1 MKKQQLAK
9 IVSLLAASV
18 LVLASCGNGDSS
30 AYSVSTTTS
39 AAEESSVQDTSSE
52 AATTEASSET
62 TTDASSDTDETS
74 SQSDETSSQS
84 DEKYSVVFTAD
95 DAVVIKADT
104 TEGSLEDALNAL
116 KDSNALDFTGS
127 QSEYGLYI
135 ESVNGRTAD
144 AAKNEYWAVYTTLTE
159 IDGVSYSS
167 AEYGTYD
174 YNGTQCASASF
185 GASGLPMVEGELY
198 AIVLATY

>member
-30 AYSVSTTTS
+30 ADSVNSTTS
-39 AAEESSVQDTSSE
+39 AAVTEESSVQDSSLE
-52 AATTEASSET
+52 ATTTDASSET
-62 TTDASSDTDETS
+62 TTSDASSEAE
-74 SQSDETSSQS
+74 ETSSQS
-84 DEKYSVVFTAD
+84 DEKYSLVFTAE
-95 DAVVIKADT
+95 DAVVIKANT
-104 TEGSLEDALNAL
+104 TEGSLEDALNVL

-144 AAKNEYWAVYTTLTE
+144 ADKNEYWAVYTTLTE
-159 IDGVSYSS
+159 LDGVSYSS

-174 YNGTQCASASF
+174 YDGTQCASASF
-185 GASGLPMVEGELY
+185 GASGLPMVEGNLY
-198 AIVLATY
+198 AVVLAAY

>member
-30 AYSVSTTTS
+30 ADSVSTTTS

-52 AATTEASSET
+52 ATTTEASSET

-74 SQSDETSSQS
+74 SQSDE
-84 DEKYSVVFTAD
+84 KYSVVFTAD
-95 DAVVIKADT
+95 DAVVIKANT
-104 TEGSLEDALNAL
+104 TDGSLEDALNAL

-144 AAKNEYWAVYTTLTE
+144 ADKNEYWAVYTTLTE

-174 YNGTQCASASF
+174 YDGTECASASF
-185 GASGLPMVEGELY
+185 GASGLPMVEGNLY
-198 AIVLATY
+198 ALVLATY

>member
-18 LVLASCGNGDSS
+18 LVLASCGSGDSS
-30 AYSVSTTTS
+30 TGSVSSTTS
-39 AAEESSVQDTSSE
+39 AATTEESSVQDTSSE
-52 AATTEASSET
+52 ATTTEASSET
-62 TTDASSDTDETS
+62 PDDSSEIE
-74 SQSDETSSQS
+74 ETSSQS

-95 DAVVIKADT
+95 DAVVIKANT

-135 ESVNGRTAD
+135 ESVNGKTAD
-144 AAKNEYWAVYTTLTE
+144 ADKNEYWAVYTTLTE

-174 YNGTQCASASF
+174 YDGTECASASF
-185 GASGLPMVEGELY
+185 GASGLPMVEGNLY
-198 AIVLATY
+198 AVVLATY

>member
-30 AYSVSTTTS
+30 TDSTSSTTST
-39 AAEESSVQDTSSE
+39 AVTEESVVQDTSSE
-52 AATTEASSET
+52 ATTAEASSET
-62 TTDASSDTDETS
+62 PDDSSEIE
-74 SQSDETSSQS
+74 ETSSQS

-95 DAVVIKADT
+95 DAVVIKANT

-135 ESVNGRTAD
+135 ESVNGKTAD
-144 AAKNEYWAVYTTLTE
+144 ATKNEYWAVYTTLTE

-174 YNGTQCASASF
+174 YDGTQCASASF
-185 GASGLPMVEGELY
+185 GASGLPMVEGNLY
-198 AIVLATY
+198 AVVLATY

>member
-1 MKKQQLAK
+1 MKKQFAK

-30 AYSVSTTTS
+30 ADSVNSTTST
-39 AAEESSVQDTSSE
+39 AVTEESVVQDTSSE
-52 AATTEASSET
+52 ATTTEASSET
-62 TTDASSDTDETS
+62 PDDSSEIE
-74 SQSDETSSQS
+74 ETSSQS

-95 DAVVIKADT
+95 DAVVIKANT

-116 KDSNALDFTGS
+116 KDSNALDYTGS

-135 ESVNGRTAD
+135 ESVNGKTAD

-159 IDGVSYSS
+159 LDGVSYSS

-174 YNGTQCASASF
+174 YDGTQCASASF
-185 GASGLPMVEGELY
+185 GASGLPMVEGNLY
-198 AIVLATY
+198 AVVLAAY

>member
-1 MKKQQLAK
+1 MKKQFAK

-30 AYSVSTTTS
+30 TDSTSSTTST
-39 AAEESSVQDTSSE
+39 AVTEESVVQDTSSE
-52 AATTEASSET
+52 ATTAEVSSET
-62 TTDASSDTDETS
+62 SVSSSEE
-74 SQSDETSSQS
+74 ETSSQS

-95 DAVVIKADT
+95 DAVVIKAST

-174 YNGTQCASASF
+174 YDGTECASASF

-198 AIVLATY
+198 AVVLAAY

>member
-30 AYSVSTTTS
+30 TDSTSSTTST
-39 AAEESSVQDTSSE
+39 AVTEESVVQDTSSE
-52 AATTEASSET
+52 ATTTEASSET
-62 TTDASSDTDETS
+62 PDDSSEIE
-74 SQSDETSSQS
+74 ETSSQS

-95 DAVVIKADT
+95 DAVVIKANT

-116 KDSNALDFTGS
+116 KDSNALDYTGS
-127 QSEYGLYI
+127 QSEYGLFI
-135 ESVNGRTAD
+135 ESVNGKAAD

-174 YNGTQCASASF
+174 YDGTECASASF

-198 AIVLATY
+198 AVVLAAY

>member
-30 AYSVSTTTS
+30 ADSVNSTTS
-39 AAEESSVQDTSSE
+39 AAVTEESSVQDSSSE
-52 AATTEASSET
+52 ATTTEASSET
-62 TTDASSDTDETS
+62 TTETS
-74 SQSDETSSQS
+74 SETEETSSQS

-95 DAVVIKADT
+95 DAVVIKANT
-104 TEGSLEDALNAL
+104 TEGSLEDALNVL

-144 AAKNEYWAVYTTLTE
+144 ADKNEYWAVYTTLTE
-159 IDGVSYSS
+159 LDGVSYSS

-174 YNGTQCASASF
+174 YDGTQCASASF
-185 GASGLPMVEGELY
+185 GASGLPMVEGNLY
-198 AIVLATY
+198 AVVLAAY

>member
-18 LVLASCGNGDSS
+18 LVLSSCGGGDSS
-30 AYSVSTTTS
+30 TDSVNSTTS
-39 AAEESSVQDTSSE
+39 AAVTEESVVQDISSE
-52 AATTEASSET
+52 AT
-62 TTDASSDTDETS
+62 TTDASSETTSDAS
-74 SQSDETSSQS
+74 SEAEKTSSQS

-95 DAVVIKADT
+95 DAVVIKANT
-104 TEGSLEDALNAL
+104 TKGSLEDALNTL
-116 KDSNALDFTGS
+116 KDSKALDFTGS
-127 QSEYGLYI
+127 QSEYGLFI
-135 ESVNGRTAD
+135 ESVNGKTAD
-144 AAKNEYWAVYTTLTE
+144 ADKNEYWAVYTTLTE
-159 IDGVSYSS
+159 LDGVSYSS

-174 YNGTQCASASF
+174 YDGTECASASF

>member
-30 AYSVSTTTS
+30 ADSVNSTTS
-39 AAEESSVQDTSSE
+39 AAVTEESSVQDSSSE
-52 AATTEASSET
+52 ATTTDASSET
-62 TTDASSDTDETS
+62 TTSDASSEAE
-74 SQSDETSSQS
+74 ETSSQS
-84 DEKYSVVFTAD
+84 DEKYSLVFTAE
-95 DAVVIKADT
+95 DAVVIKANT
-104 TEGSLEDALNAL
+104 TEGSLEDALNVL

-144 AAKNEYWAVYTTLTE
+144 ADKNEYWAVYTTLTE
-159 IDGVSYSS
+159 LDGVSYSS

-174 YNGTQCASASF
+174 YDGTQCASASF
-185 GASGLPMVEGELY
+185 GASGLPMVEGNLY
-198 AIVLATY
+198 AVVLAAY